1 MRFCVLFV
9 LILPLHAEFLLQQ
22 SGFTGKPEGWT
33 SWSHRPESMPRVF
46 VDMHVSR
53 GEPGS
58 LAING
63 VSNAAA
69 YGGWRTQIR
78 GVKPGEWFRF
88 KAFYKAESVTAEN
101 WQVVARL
108 DWQTA
113 GGKRAGDPD
122 YLPWT
127 RRAGEWS
134 ELTGEAQAPTGAV
147 SVFLQLYLAN
157 APQGTVWWDDVSME
171 RIPPPAA
178 RKVNV
183 ATVNLRPRNSSG
195 REDSVGRF
203 IETVAKS
210 VPAGT
215 DVILLP
221 EGISVVGTKKT
232 YVEISESIPGP
243 TTIALGEVA
252 KARNAYIIAGI
263 YEREGAA
270 IYNTAVL
277 IDRQG
282 AVAGKYRKV
291 YLPREEVESGLTPG
305 THFPVFQTDFGKV
318 GLMICYDVFFAEP
331 ARALANQGADMILMP
346 IWGGD
351 ETLAKARA
359 IENGVF
365 LVTSGYD
372 HPTYIMDPLGERLS
386 QAREDG
392 TVATATIDLAKH
404 YRWQWLGE
412 MRTRRLKEL
421 RMDVAVPQPG
431 LVR

>member
-1 MRFCVLFV
+1 MRYFA
-9 LILPLHAEFLLQQ
+9 LILLALPMHAEFLLQQ
-22 SGFTGKPEGWT
+22 SAFKGTPEGWS
-33 SWSHRPESMPRVF
+33 SWSHRAESMPRVF
-46 VDMHVSR
+46 VDAQVSR

-69 YGGWRTQIR
+69 YGGWRKQIQS
-78 GVKPGEWFRF
+78 VKPGEWLRF

-113 GGKRAGDPD
+113 AGKRAGDPD

-127 RRAGEWS
+127 RRTGEWS
-134 ELTGEAQAPTGAV
+134 ELTGEAQAPAGAS
-147 SVFLQLYLAN
+147 SVFLELYLAN
-157 APQGTVWWDDVSME
+157 APQGTVWWDDISVE
-171 RIPPPAA
+171 RIPAPAP
-178 RKVNV
+178 RKVSV
-183 ATVNLRPRNSSG
+183 ATVNLRPRNSAG
-195 REDSVGRF
+195 REDSVSQF
-203 IETVAKS
+203 IQTIAKS

-243 TTIALGEVA
+243 TTKALGDVA
-252 KARNAYIIAGI
+252 KSRNSYIIAGI
-263 YEREGAA
+263 YEREGATV
-270 IYNTAVL
+270 YNTAVL
-277 IDRQG
+277 IDRHG
-282 AVAGKYRKV
+282 EVAGKYRKV
-291 YLPREEVESGLTPG
+291 YLPREEVEQGLTPG

-318 GLMICYDVFFAEP
+318 GLMICYDVFFADP
-331 ARALANQGADMILMP
+331 ARALANQGADVILMP

-372 HPTYIMDPLGERLS
+372 HPTYIMDPFGERFS
-386 QAREDG
+386 QARENG
-392 TVATATIDLAKH
+392 TVAIATIDLAKH
-404 YRWQWLGE
+404 YRWQWLGD
-412 MRTRRLKEL
+412 MRTRRMKEI

>member
-1 MRFCVLFV
+1 MRFFAFSL
-9 LILPLHAEFLLQQ
+9 LALSLHADVLLQQ
-22 SGFTGKPEGWT
+22 SAFNAHPEGWT
-33 SWSHRPESMPRVF
+33 AWSHRPESMPRVF
-46 VDMHVSR
+46 VDRHVSR

-63 VSNAAA
+63 ISNAAA
-69 YGGWRTQIR
+69 YGGWRKQIQ
-78 GVKPGEWFRF
+78 GIKPGEWVRF
-88 KAFYKAESVTAEN
+88 KAFYKSESVTAEN

-113 GGKRAGDPD
+113 EGKRAGDPD

-127 RRAGEWS
+127 RRTGEWS
-134 ELTGEAQAPTGAV
+134 ELTGEAQAPSNAS
-147 SVFLQLYLAN
+147 SVLVELYLAN
-157 APQGTVWWDDVSME
+157 APQGTVWWDDISLE
-171 RIPPPAA
+171 RIPSPAA

-195 REDSVGRF
+195 REESVSQF
-203 IETVAKS
+203 IQAIGKS

-221 EGISVVGTKKT
+221 EGISVVGTTKT

-243 TTIALGEVA
+243 TTKSLGEVA
-252 KARNAYIIAGI
+252 KARKSYIIAGI
-263 YEREGAA
+263 YEREGATV
-270 IYNTAVL
+270 YNTAVL
-277 IDRQG
+277 IDRNG
-282 AVAGKYRKV
+282 DLAGKYRKV
-291 YLPREEVESGLTPG
+291 YLPREEIERGLTPG

-372 HPTYIMDPLGERLS
+372 HPTYIMDPFGERLS
-386 QAREDG
+386 QAREQG
-392 TVATATIDLAKH
+392 TAAIATVDLAKH

-431 LVR
+431 LVN